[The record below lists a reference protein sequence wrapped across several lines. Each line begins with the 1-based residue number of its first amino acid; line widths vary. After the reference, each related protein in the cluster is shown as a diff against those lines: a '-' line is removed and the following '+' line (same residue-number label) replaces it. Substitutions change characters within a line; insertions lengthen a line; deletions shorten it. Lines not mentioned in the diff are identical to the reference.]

1 MGFYKKGTFTLCD
14 GCRICVGKDCAIEKD
29 LHTVGEYKICGSCDK
44 ELEEKGFIDLD
55 VSHNSTFWL
64 RLFLDGT
71 TKRMKRIYWIR
82 TREFET
88 VEADHQIPVG
98 AVLFQEFPIQKR
110 EWAHG
115 DN

>member
-1 MGFYKKGTFTLCD
+1 
-14 GCRICVGKDCAIEKD
+14 
-29 LHTVGEYKICGSCDK
+29 
-44 ELEEKGFIDLD
+44 
-55 VSHNSTFWL
+55 
-64 RLFLDGT
+64 LFLDGT

-88 VEADHQIPVG
+88 VEADCQIPVG